1 MAHHTGDRFS
11 TRPTGGG
18 EHGRYRVWITALR
31 TARFESLND
40 AQIFA
45 SQLFHDRDHVVIL
58 EKLAPSG
65 CWLQLD
71 QWM

>member
-1 MAHHTGDRFS
+1 MARESEGILTTHPSQAQEQGRF
-11 TRPTGGG
+11 
-18 EHGRYRVWITALR
+18 RVWITPLR
-31 TARFESLND
+31 SARFESLND

-45 SQLFHDRDHVVIL
+45 GQLFHDRDHAVIL

-71 QWM
+71 RLM